1 MAVNRAPLRF
11 VVLSQSGQDVS
22 ECSQCD
28 SCDCEF
34 AASWDL
40 RPCQV
45 LQLIHND
52 DERAL
57 ACKTIWTCQACHKCC
72 INYPGEIDFGAVA
85 QVLGQEAQKRGIISP
100 ATEP

>member
-11 VVLSQSGQDVS
+11 IVLNQSGQDVS

-28 SCDCEF
+28 SCDCDY
-34 AASWDL
+34 ASSWDL

-45 LQLIHND
+45 LQLVRNN

-57 ACKTIWTCQACHKCC
+57 TCKTIWTCQECQECYFNC
-72 INYPGEIDFGAVA
+72 PSEIDFGAVA
-85 QVLGQEAQKRGIISP
+85 YALRQEAQKRGIISP

>member
-11 VVLSQSGQDVS
+11 IVLSQSGQDVGD
-22 ECSQCD
+22 CSQCD

-40 RPCQV
+40 RPCEV
-45 LQLIHND
+45 LQLIHNN

-57 ACKTIWTCQACHKCC
+57 ACKTIWTCQDCQVCC
-72 INYPGEIDFGAVA
+72 VNCPSEIDFGAIA
-85 QVLGQEAQKRGIISP
+85 HVLRQEAQKRGIIP
-100 ATEP
+100 TATEP

>member
-11 VVLSQSGQDVS
+11 IVLNQSGQDVS

-28 SCDCEF
+28 SCDCKF
-34 AASWDL
+34 AARWDL
-40 RPCQV
+40 RPCEV

-57 ACKTIWTCQACHKCC
+57 ACKTIWTCQDCQECC
-72 INYPGEIDFGAVA
+72 VNCPNEIDFGAIA
-85 QVLGQEAQKRGIISP
+85 RVLRQEAQKRSIISP
-100 ATEP
+100 AAEP